1 MTREFVAGARPE
13 EDLDLLLV
21 NTPLRDYQERPRT
34 NNYTLP
40 VLGMGYIATLAAVEG
55 FNVGVLDAESEG
67 LAYEQTKEII
77 NRLKPRWAGF
87 GLLAP
92 TYEASANIC
101 NSLNSDINILLG
113 GHQAKAVAR
122 EILIDPRMRNCKAL
136 VIGEGETRT
145 VELLRNIDNRTRLP
159 GVMWLADN
167 RNIMMGEAK
176 GDSEYY
182 TAPDIDKLP
191 LLDRKF
197 LPQDPYTDESGV
209 VHANIVSARGCPYN
223 CSFCGGAASVNPDIK
238 IRSRSPESVV
248 YEMNML
254 NKKYGVTSFRFVDDL
269 FLGNRRM
276 IADMT
281 SAFAAA
287 NIGEW
292 AQWSGTGRINVFDQL
307 SNNQINLMHESGLK
321 EIAFGIE
328 SGNEHVL
335 KRIDKRIDTEMTRR
349 VVSKLLERG
358 IDVKGYFIL
367 GHVDETEDEIRDT
380 LSLIHELWSF
390 ADSLKGN
397 FRASTFEFRPYP
409 GTIDWK
415 RLLCKGFTP
424 EELSNYTAIDLTDRG
439 TRSSMLDR
447 DEFNFSTN
455 LQIASAPIEF
465 IRESLISITDMQH
478 KRNLSQENNTSEAT

>member
-167 RNIMMGEAK
+167 R
-176 GDSEYY
+176 
-182 TAPDIDKLP
+182 
-191 LLDRKF
+191 R
-197 LPQDPYTDESGV
+197 
-209 VHANIVSARGCPYN
+209 
-223 CSFCGGAASVNPDIK
+223 
-238 IRSRSPESVV
+238 
-248 YEMNML
+248 
-254 NKKYGVTSFRFVDDL
+254 
-269 FLGNRRM
+269 
-276 IADMT
+276 
-281 SAFAAA
+281 
-287 NIGEW
+287 
-292 AQWSGTGRINVFDQL
+292 
-307 SNNQINLMHESGLK
+307 
-321 EIAFGIE
+321 
-328 SGNEHVL
+328 
-335 KRIDKRIDTEMTRR
+335 
-349 VVSKLLERG
+349 
-358 IDVKGYFIL
+358 
-367 GHVDETEDEIRDT
+367 
-380 LSLIHELWSF
+380 
-390 ADSLKGN
+390 
-397 FRASTFEFRPYP
+397 
-409 GTIDWK
+409 
-415 RLLCKGFTP
+415 
-424 EELSNYTAIDLTDRG
+424 
-439 TRSSMLDR
+439 
-447 DEFNFSTN
+447 
-455 LQIASAPIEF
+455 
-465 IRESLISITDMQH
+465 
-478 KRNLSQENNTSEAT
+478 